1 MCVGK
6 INSEGRSSESKDFI
20 KETKMADLPSFS
32 VYVHRHQQ
40 IPASKLIQNE
50 PIDPKGPDM
59 IHLHYVDVRG
69 LFRRLIYFIT

>member
-20 KETKMADLPSFS
+20 KETKLADLPSLS
-32 VYVHRHQQ
+32 VYAHRYQQ
-40 IPASKLIQNE
+40 NPASKLNQNE
-50 PIDPKGPDM
+50 PIDPKGPEM

-69 LFRRLIYFIT
+69 LFRRLTYFIT